1 MSKERFVLLLSVAAI
16 LLPFGVFATVLEPGT
31 ATPEEAFNRIVGG
44 SAWSDI
50 AFLIKGL
57 AWTIAL
63 MFTVWATYGSYDAAF
78 LSDSIKKKDFII
90 LMIRLYVMLTI
101 FTVLLS
107 L

>member
-1 MSKERFVLLLSVAAI
+1 MIRNRLVLFAFFMLLGSS
-16 LLPFGVFATVLEPGT
+16 FGVYATVLEPGT

-50 AFLIKGL
+50 AFLIKGF
-57 AWTIAL
+57 AWSIAL
-63 MFTVWATYGSYDAAF
+63 MFTVWATYGSYSAAF
-78 LSDSIKKKDFII
+78 VSDSITKQDFVI
-90 LMIRLYVMLTI
+90 LMLRLYVMLTI